1 MWVFREPLFL
11 ALLVLVPIGVFFRHF
26 WRKRGGNVVFPFHVW
41 GGSGFTPRFRGV
53 RLLRGIGI
61 LSFWVGVSALIVAS
75 ARPATVERQ
84 RVFLTRGV
92 DIMIVLDE
100 SPSMAA
106 RDFAPENRFETARE
120 VIRRFIERREND
132 PVGLVSFG
140 REAAL
145 RVPPTT
151 YYEEVH
157 RALDGLQ
164 IMSLGDG
171 TAIGMGVA
179 LASLHLSSSSAS
191 EKVVI
196 LLTDGENNAG
206 EIFPETAAT
215 VAQQLGIRIYA
226 IGIGNTEETR
236 LEFTDP
242 NTGQTFRGTF
252 RGGFDEEL
260 LRQIAEISGGAYF
273 YAGTSGT
280 LASVFEAI
288 DSIETVEKRVRI
300 DVRTTPHHRPV
311 IFFGLALIGLDILI
325 RKWLLREVL

>member
-1 MWVFREPLFL
+1 MWVLREPVFL
-11 ALLVLVPIGVFFRHF
+11 ILLVLVPLGIYFRHF
-26 WRKRGGNVVFPFHVW
+26 WRGRGGKIPFPFHTW
-41 GGSGFTPRFRGV
+41 GEAGFTPSFRGL
-53 RLLRGIGI
+53 RLLRGLAI
-61 LSFWVGVSALIVAS
+61 LFFWLGTVALILAT
-75 ARPATVERQ
+75 ARPATVDRQ
-84 RVFLTRGV
+84 RVYLTRGV

-106 RDFAPENRFETARE
+106 RDFVPENRFETARE
-120 VIRRFIERREND
+120 VIREFVSRREND
-132 PVGLVSFG
+132 PIGLVSFG

-151 YYEEVH
+151 YYDEVL
-157 RALDGLQ
+157 RALDGLG
-164 IMSLGDG
+164 IMTLGDG
-171 TAIGMGVA
+171 TAIGMGLAV
-179 LASLHLSSSSAS
+179 ASLHLSASSAS
-191 EKVVI
+191 EKVII

-206 EIFPETAAT
+206 ELVPETAAR
-215 VAQQLGIRIYA
+215 VAAQLGIRIYA

-242 NTGQTFRGTF
+242 NTGQTYRGTF
-252 RGGFDEEL
+252 EGGFDEAL
-260 LRQIAEISGGAYF
+260 LRQVADTSGGAYF

-300 DVRTTPHHRPV
+300 DVQTTPYHRPF
-311 IFFGLALIGLDILI
+311 ILFGLAAIGLDMVI